1 MRCFQ
6 HKYCPVKIQRL
17 LPFPLRAGLR
27 RLQRRAHWL
36 ICPKP
41 WANQR
46 SSADN
51 FPQIAVARESPLQRS
66 DTGGLAA
73 HTTEKTR
80 NLELA
85 CARINGLIVGP
96 GEVFSFCRTV
106 GPTTRRRGYLPAL
119 EMHDGSMG
127 ACVGGGL
134 CQLAN
139 LLFALAVA
147 ANAEILERHRH
158 SLDLF
163 PDTGRDVPFGF
174 GATVFYNYVDFQFRN
189 RLPFPLMLETNVRH
203 PVLAGAIRTP
213 QNPTWR
219 VRVIETDH
227 AFYRRDGAVWRRNKV
242 WREVTEASGAET
254 RELLLAND
262 CRVLYPAD
270 HLVTES

>member
-1 MRCFQ
+1 MLSETR
-6 HKYCPVKIQRL
+6 PLVKIQRL
-17 LPFPLRAGLR
+17 LPFPVRAFLR
-27 RLQRRAHWL
+27 RTQRHAHVL
-36 ICPKP
+36 IHPMP

-46 SSADN
+46 GPTVD
-51 FPQIAVARESPLQRS
+51 FPWIAAARESPLQRS

-73 HTTEKTR
+73 HTAEKTR

-85 CARINGLIVGP
+85 CARIDRLVVNP

-119 EMHDGSMG
+119 EMHDGAMA

-147 ANAEILERHRH
+147 VNAEIVERHRH

-189 RLPFPLMLETNVRH
+189 RLPFPVLIEANVRP
-203 PVLAGAIRTP
+203 PVLAGAIRAP
-213 QNPTWR
+213 QALPFT
-219 VRVIETDH
+219 VRIEETEH
-227 AFYRRDGAVWRRNKV
+227 AFYRCDGAVWRRNKV
-242 WREVTEASGAET
+242 WREVTAADGAPT

-262 CRVLYPAD
+262 CKVLYPAD
-270 HLVTES
+270 HLVTAS

>member
-1 MRCFQ
+1 M
-6 HKYCPVKIQRL
+6 KIQRL
-17 LPFPLRAGLR
+17 LPFPLRAFLR
-27 RLQRRAHWL
+27 RTERRAHWL
-36 ICPKP
+36 LHPQP

-46 SSADN
+46 GSAAA
-51 FPQIAVARESPLQRS
+51 FPCIAAARESPLQRS

-73 HTTEKTR
+73 HTAEKTR

-85 CARINGLIVGP
+85 CARINGLVVGP
-96 GEVFSFCRTV
+96 DEVFSFCRIV
-106 GPTTRRRGYLPAL
+106 GPTTHRRGYLPAL
-119 EMHDGSMG
+119 EMHDGTMG

-147 ANAEILERHRH
+147 VNAEIVERHRH

-189 RLPFPLMLETNVRH
+189 RLPFPILLETNVRH

-213 QNPTWR
+213 QDLPCR
-219 VRVIETDH
+219 VRVVETDH
-227 AFYRRDGAVWRRNKV
+227 AFYRRNGAVWRRNKV
-242 WREVTEASGAET
+242 WREVTDASGAAT
-254 RELLLAND
+254 RELLLDND

>member
-1 MRCFQ
+1 M
-6 HKYCPVKIQRL
+6 
-17 LPFPLRAGLR
+17 
-27 RLQRRAHWL
+27 QRRAHWL
-36 ICPKP
+36 LRPQA
-41 WANQR
+41 WAVVRGDSR
-46 SSADN
+46 S
-51 FPQIAVARESPLQRS
+51 FPRLLAGRESPLQRA

-73 HTTEKTR
+73 HTAEKTR

-85 CARINGLIVGP
+85 CAKVNGLVIGP
-96 GEVFSFCRTV
+96 GELFSFCRTV

-119 EMHDGSMG
+119 EMHDGTMS
-127 ACVGGGL
+127 ASVGGGL

-147 ANAEILERHRH
+147 VNAEVIERHRH

-189 RLPFPLMLETNVRH
+189 RLPFPVLLEVNVRP
-203 PVLAGAIRTP
+203 PVLAGAIRAAEALPFT
-213 QNPTWR
+213 
-219 VRVIETDH
+219 VRVEETDH

-242 WREVTEASGAET
+242 WREVTAADGAVT

-262 CRVLYPAD
+262 CKVLYPAD